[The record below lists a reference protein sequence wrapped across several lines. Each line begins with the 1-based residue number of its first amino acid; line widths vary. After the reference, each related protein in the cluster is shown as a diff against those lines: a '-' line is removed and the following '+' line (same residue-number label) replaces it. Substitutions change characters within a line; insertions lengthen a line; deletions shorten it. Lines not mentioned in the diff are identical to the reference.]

1 MRREIVEMAAIA
13 KDSVSTFE
21 SRLARHF
28 LRRLSHAAGDAALEL
43 ATKTGILEPE
53 YTLIDGHRIRTFRP
67 GGVLGGRGETEIRRI
82 LQKSRRRAVHQKWQF
97 GSDENAFNL
106 PVFGQES
113 PAPGGT
119 DNGTEF
125 SSEPHDDELT
135 ETGIAEQGGEAL
147 PALPIAKLL
156 RMVRHFAESLR
167 AQDVATLLLVAQGL
181 VRSRIS
187 LEEALRILSVLL
199 PIVAV
204 SCEVPGFE
212 ESFVDL
218 LERGLVLPGKIALAN
233 GYDISRKR
241 GLGFSA
247 TGEPQWEVFCFAGK
261 QCPDDDWEIGDAALK
276 GFPILGVTEK
286 RDVLPKGLTAAA
298 MLELDCGSLN
308 AEIVNVTIEAVLGGT
323 PDESLQ
329 PGDYSL
335 LGLSD
340 LAIAIRPGVSPSRAI
355 VILREIVA
363 AKSKTDGDG
372 EAEDETPPNKMW
384 SGKKPAQNSTAKN
397 DRGKVSSGSEI
408 IQPVP
413 PTGDE
418 TKDWSILRV
427 ETLSG
432 YGEEVTEWALALK
445 QDLELWRSGGLA
457 WSDMVSKLL
466 LSGPPG
472 TGKSQFSRALCNTL
486 GIPLIATSVATWL
499 EPGYLGDVLKR
510 MSKAFAEAQDHSPA
524 ILFIDEVDGF
534 GSRGR
539 SREHDDYWNT
549 FVNKGL
555 ELLDGAVKSSG
566 VIIVGAANNP
576 GAIDKALLRS
586 GRLEPHFEI
595 PRPDTDALAGIIR
608 RHLKDDLD
616 AVVAS
621 APVKARSGS

>member
-1 MRREIVEMAAIA
+1 MCATRKAA
-13 KDSVSTFE
+13 VSTFD

-28 LRRLSHAAGDAALEL
+28 LRRLRHAAGVAAIEQ
-43 ATKTGILEPE
+43 ATKTGILEFG
-53 YTLIDGHRIRTFRP
+53 YTVVDGHRIKIFRP

-82 LQKSRRRAVHQKWQF
+82 LQKSRRRAVRQKWQF
-97 GSDENAFNL
+97 GSDENGFNL
-106 PVFGQES
+106 PTFGEEP
-113 PAPGGT
+113 PAPGSET
-119 DNGTEF
+119 DDLADF
-125 SSEPHDDELT
+125 SPERDDGDPA
-135 ETGIAEQGGEAL
+135 ETRIEHVGETL
-147 PALPIAKLL
+147 LALPIAKLL
-156 RMVRHFAESLR
+156 RMVRHSAEALR

-187 LEEALRILSVLL
+187 LEAALRILSVPQ

-204 SCEVPGFE
+204 CCDVPGFE

-218 LERGLVLPGKIALAN
+218 LERGLVLPGKVALAN

-247 TGEPQWEVFCFAGK
+247 TGGPQWEVFCFAGK
-261 QCPDDDWEIGDAALK
+261 QRPDGDWEIGDAALK
-276 GFPILGVTEK
+276 GLPILGVTEK

-298 MLELDCGSLN
+298 MLELDCGGLS
-308 AEIVNVTIEAVLGGT
+308 AEIVNGTIEAVLGDL
-323 PDESLQ
+323 PNESLQ
-329 PGDYSL
+329 PGDFSR

-340 LAIAIRPGVSPSRAI
+340 LAIAIRPGVSASRAI
-355 VILREIVA
+355 VILREIIA
-363 AKSKTDGDG
+363 AKSKADGDG
-372 EAEDETPPNKMW
+372 EVEDETPPNKMW
-384 SGKKPAQNSTAKN
+384 SGKKPAQNSAAKN

-408 IQPVP
+408 IQPVR

-432 YGEEVTEWALALK
+432 YGEKVTEWALALK

-472 TGKSQFSRALCNTL
+472 TGKSLFAGALCNTL

-608 RHLKDDLD
+608 RHLRDDLD

-621 APVKARSGS
+621 APVKARSSS

>member
-1 MRREIVEMAAIA
+1 MSPTSNADM
-13 KDSVSTFE
+13 STFD

-28 LRRLSHAAGDAALEL
+28 LRRLSHAAGDAALKL
-43 ATKTGILEPE
+43 AIKTGILEPG
-53 YTLIDGHRIRTFRP
+53 YALIDGRRVKTFRP
-67 GGVLGGRGETEIRRI
+67 GVVLRGKSESEIERI
-82 LQKSRRRAVHQKWQF
+82 LQKSRRRAVRQKWQF
-97 GSDENAFNL
+97 GSDENGFNL
-106 PVFGQES
+106 PTFGQEP
-113 PAPGGT
+113 PAPGSAT
-119 DNGTEF
+119 DNGAEF
-125 SSEPHDDELT
+125 SAERDDGDAA
-135 ETGIAEQGGEAL
+135 ETRIEQVGEAL
-147 PALPIAKLL
+147 PARPIAELL
-156 RMVRHFAESLR
+156 RMVRHSAESSR
-167 AQDVATLLLVAQGL
+167 PQDVATLLLVAQGL

-187 LEEALRILSVLL
+187 LEEALRILSVPQ

-204 SCEVPGFE
+204 SCDVLGFE
-212 ESFVDL
+212 DSFVDL
-218 LERGLVLPGKIALAN
+218 LERGLVLPGKIARAN

-241 GLGFSA
+241 GLGFST

-261 QCPDDDWEIGDAALK
+261 QRPDEDWEIGDAALM
-276 GFPILGVTEK
+276 GFPIVGVTEK
-286 RDVLPKGLTAAA
+286 RDVLPKGLAAAA
-298 MLELDCGSLN
+298 MLDLNCGALS
-308 AEIVNVTIEAVLGGT
+308 AEIVNGTIEAVLGGT
-323 PDESLQ
+323 PSESLQ
-329 PGDYSL
+329 PGDYPR

-363 AKSKTDGDG
+363 AKAKAGDDGK
-372 EAEDETPPNKMW
+372 AEDETSPRKMW
-384 SGKKPAQNSTAKN
+384 DGKKPAHNSTAKN
-397 DRGKVSSGSEI
+397 DRGKGTSGSEI
-408 IQPVP
+408 IQPVR

-472 TGKSQFSRALCNTL
+472 TGKSQFARALCNTL

-499 EPGYLGDVLKR
+499 EPSYLGDVLRR

-539 SREHDDYWNT
+539 SRTHDDYWNA

-608 RHLKDDLD
+608 HHLKDDLD
-616 AVVAS
+616 VVVAS
-621 APVKARSGS
+621 APVKARS